1 MIYYKDDVVQI
12 LLKALI
18 KFRGVKD
25 DDGLYTAHDA
35 LWEWDKHRD
44 KDSNTLKTGGV
55 K

>member
-18 KFRGVKD
+18 KFRCVKD
-25 DDGLYTAHDA
+25 GDGLYTAHDA
-35 LWEWDKHRD
+35 LLEWDKHRD
-44 KDSNTLKTGGV
+44 KDLNTLKIGDV